1 MAKKKPLEKLSGA
14 DARYGWKYGCEG
26 FITAREAARRLGLS
40 ATWICELLKDEGR
53 KKQGHPGYPLRAG
66 RPEHIDNHPWRVCVR
81 SVVEFAKSREPL
93 EV

>member
-1 MAKKKPLEKLSGA
+1 MAKKQIEKLTGA

-53 KKQGHPGYPLRAG
+53 KKPGHPGYPLRAG
-66 RPEHIDNHPWRVCVR
+66 RPENGKTNHWHVCAR
-81 SVVEFAKSREPL
+81 SVVEFEKCRHPV